1 MTLSALQPSSQ
12 ENGRELPS
20 IRVLGTRVHMVEI
33 PEVVSMM
40 DHWISEEPDNYHH
53 IVNSGMHGIMEAHK
67 DPGLQSILNSV
78 ELFAPDGI
86 LMVWLARIRGFALR
100 KKNTGPQL
108 LWEFGSVANNKG
120 YRYYLY
126 GDTEQTLGVLTTKL
140 KEAFPNLQVV
150 GTHSPPFRPLTE
162 KEDAAVVSDINQ
174 AAPDVLWVGLGMPHQ
189 EFWIAEHREHLNVPV
204 VVGAGAAFKLLSG
217 EVKRAPSWLRNAGF
231 EWSWRLASEP
241 KRVWRRVVF
250 DAPRFIG
257 LVVLEL
263 AGVKK
268 YK

>member
-1 MTLSALQPSSQ
+1 MSRRQSSTQ
-12 ENGRELPS
+12 TNAGELPS

-33 PEVVSMM
+33 PGVVEAM
-40 DHWISEEPDNYHH
+40 DRWIIEEHDNYHH

-67 DPGLQSILNSV
+67 DPNLKSIMNTA

-86 LMVWLARIRGFALR
+86 LMVLVARIRGFAIT

-108 LWEFGSVANNKG
+108 LWEFGRVANKKR
-120 YRYYLY
+120 YSYYLY
-126 GDTEQTLGVLTTKL
+126 GDTEQTLRTLETTL
-140 KEAFPNLQVV
+140 KDTFPDLQVV
-150 GTHSPPFRPLTE
+150 GLHSPPFRPLTPD
-162 KEDAAVVSDINQ
+162 EDAAVVSSINQ
-174 AAPDVLWVGLGMPHQ
+174 AAPDVLWVGLGMPQQ
-189 EFWIAEHREHLNVPV
+189 EIWIANHREKLNVTV

-231 EWSWRLASEP
+231 EWFWRLVSEP

-257 LVVLEL
+257 LVALEL
-263 AGVKK
+263 TGLRK
-268 YK
+268 YG